1 MLVLCE
7 AFSKYYKTTQKFW
20 FIETLHY
27 NCNWFVHNQVLVT
40 NFLKK
45 SIDWLIFSD
54 AHLFKVVNPLLSDIL
69 SLFSWKYQ
77 ETGGFQLFFFV
88 VVFSVGGGEGE
99 SKGNV
104 LKSLNSLNA
113 QVPIIQKPVNW
124 LTGFYI
130 EATLAF
136 SELININKKQV
147 TTWPFVL

>member
-88 VVFSVGGGEGE
+88 VFFSVGGGGGVKRKCFKKPQLIKRPSAYHTETCQLTDWFLYR
-99 SKGNV
+99 GNFGV
-104 LKSLNSLNA
+104 
-113 QVPIIQKPVNW
+113 
-124 LTGFYI
+124 
-130 EATLAF
+130 
-136 SELININKKQV
+136 
-147 TTWPFVL
+147 